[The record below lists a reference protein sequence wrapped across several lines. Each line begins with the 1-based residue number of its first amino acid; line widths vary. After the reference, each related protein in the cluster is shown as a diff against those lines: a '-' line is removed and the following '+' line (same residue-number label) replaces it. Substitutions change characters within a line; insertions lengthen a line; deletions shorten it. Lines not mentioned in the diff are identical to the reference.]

1 MWPLKGLD
9 NRGSDNLGTTV
20 VTLLTCSCKLV
31 HCGVPGCSDCFA
43 VALEVHV
50 LVEICKKY
58 CLCCL
63 IFQQRHLCALICQ
76 WFVCISLSAY
86 ISLCMHSCD
95 WLFLC
100 VVGS

>member
-31 HCGVPGCSDCFA
+31 HCGAPGCSDCFA

-50 LVEICKKY
+50 LVEICKKILFMLLDIPTETSVCFDLPVVCVHITI
-58 CLCCL
+58 CL
-63 IFQQRHLCALICQ
+63 H
-76 WFVCISLSAY
+76 
-86 ISLCMHSCD
+86 
-95 WLFLC
+95 
-100 VVGS
+100 